1 MTRSTDRKCNSSRC
15 CKSILAGLIALLVA
29 FCMIPAISAPAH
41 AASNFIITDYDIDMV
56 VNEDDTYT
64 ITETIDVHFTYPSH
78 GIYRSIP
85 LRTTLVRDGQET
97 TFYGKVRDFQMLSG
111 HKWKKEASDE
121 FNIRIGDPDNYEST
135 DTTYQ
140 FSYVYD
146 MRGDHLKG
154 ADEVYYNIVGT
165 NWEAPSI
172 DHVSFQVTFPKDIDM
187 SKVWVKTGYQVEV
200 PFESD
205 GSRVIKGDTYEN
217 TLGGLTV
224 RAVLP
229 EGYFTKE
236 AGASKMPFYVLFVLL
251 LLAAVIG
258 FVLWRKYGRD
268 PKIIETAEFYP
279 PKGLSAPEVG
289 YLDEG
294 AISGNHVISMLLS
307 LADKGYLKI
316 TEIEVPSGFR
326 KKKMKTDYEISKVK
340 EYDGNV
346 IGESTFMK
354 NLFEDGARSS
364 VTAKELTNSF
374 YTTVNAIKNQIKE
387 HYEGKLYDDKAKGFA
402 WVLRGISVAGVIA
415 LVIISRLSTGAPM
428 LEGGIISG
436 IMMLVFQ
443 IIPPIAGFAGLSN
456 WVNANKSSVVGRFF
470 GFILWAGLI
479 LVGLF
484 LAVILETVMGPQIVF
499 FLIGMFLCFAVMF
512 MGALCER
519 KTDFYADILG
529 KIRGYKNFLQVAE
542 KDRMEQ
548 LAEEDPSYFYKNLA
562 YAFAL
567 GVTSVY
573 AKHFAGLA
581 QEPPDWYVT
590 THDYSGG
597 QVFDST
603 GFTDSLTNMVTS
615 VSSSMTSSPGDS
627 GGGGGSGGGGAGGGG
642 GGSW

>member
-1 MTRSTDRKCNSSRC
+1 MIRSINRKRSNSSCKSNNSRKCNSSRKRSSRW
-15 CKSILAGLIALLVA
+15 CKSILAGLIALTVA
-29 FCMIPAISAPAH
+29 FCMIPTIAAPAH

-85 LRTTLVRDGQET
+85 YRTTLIRDGQES

-111 HKWKKEASDE
+111 QKWKKEASDE
-121 FNIRIGDPDNYEST
+121 FNIRIGDPDKYEST
-135 DTTYQ
+135 DTTYK
-140 FSYVYD
+140 FSYVFD
-146 MRGDHLKG
+146 MRGDHLSG
-154 ADEVYYNIVGT
+154 ADEVYYNMIGT
-165 NWEAPSI
+165 NWEAQSI
-172 DHVSFQVTFPKDIDM
+172 DHVSFKVTFPKDIDA
-187 SKVWVKTGYQVEV
+187 SKVWVKTGSQTEV
-200 PFESD
+200 PFESE
-205 GSRVIKGDTYEN
+205 GSRIIKGDTYEN

-236 AGASKMPFYVLFVLL
+236 AGTSKMPFYVLFVLL

-258 FVLWRKYGRD
+258 FALWRKYGRD
-268 PKIIETAEFYP
+268 PKLIETAEFYP

-316 TEIEVPSGFR
+316 TEIEVPSGIF
-326 KKKMKTDYEISKVK
+326 KKKMKTDYEISMVK
-340 EYDGNV
+340 EYDGDV
-346 IGESTFMK
+346 IGESTFMED
-354 NLFEDGARSS
+354 LFENGARSS
-364 VTAKELTNSF
+364 VTAKELTNNF
-374 YTTVNAIKNQIKE
+374 YKTVNVIKNQITS
-387 HYEGKLYDDKAKGFA
+387 HYEGKLYDEKAKGFA
-402 WVLRGISVAGVIA
+402 WVLRCISVAGVIA

-436 IMMLVFQ
+436 IMLLVFQ
-443 IIPPIAGFAGLSN
+443 ISPPIAGFAGLSS
-456 WVNANKSSVVGRFF
+456 WVNANKGSAIGRFF

-479 LVGLF
+479 LVGWF
-484 LAVILETVMGPQIVF
+484 LAIIFETVMGPQIAF
-499 FLIGMFLCFAVMF
+499 FLIGMLLCFAVMF

-562 YAFAL
+562 FAFAL

-581 QEPPDWYVT
+581 QQPPEWYVT

-603 GFTDSLTNMVTS
+603 
-615 VSSSMTSSPGDS
+615 
-627 GGGGGSGGGGAGGGG
+627 
-642 GGSW
+642 